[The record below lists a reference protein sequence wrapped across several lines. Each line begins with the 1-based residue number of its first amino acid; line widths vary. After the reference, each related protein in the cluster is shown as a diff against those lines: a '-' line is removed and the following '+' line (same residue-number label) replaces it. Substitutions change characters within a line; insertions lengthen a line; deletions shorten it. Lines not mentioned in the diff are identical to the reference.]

1 MNNKH
6 HPGPT
11 CQGCSCLEEK
21 HLNGT
26 TYLWCPVWN
35 LWITNKTSACGHKQV
50 EKGSFHEF
58 V

>member
-11 CQGCSCLEEK
+11 CQGCSLIEQK
-21 HLNGT
+21 HINGT

-35 LWITNKTSACGHKQV
+35 MWTTHSTSACGEKQNGNG
-50 EKGSFHEF
+50 KYIL
-58 V
+58 